1 MCIRD
6 RSRYLSKPDYF
17 PDPSF
22 RVSDEM
28 REKYGA
34 NISQESMQR
43 IVDSDP
49 VNFTEFLDEVRD
61 VETTQKNRA
70 RIFEGGALGV
80 AEGALATL
88 LVSGGEAVAATMAAT
103 AGAAAISGPL
113 GGAVAGVGTAA
124 AKFRRIKGFWRMAT
138 SSLLIDV
145 PLETIRKNLDKSLTE
160 TDYYIALAS
169 SAFLGG
175 SIGAAFPG
183 LTEFRRVVNTKANV
197 AAAREAADA
206 CLLYTSDAADDS

>member
-1 MCIRD
+1 MMDDIFTGMMDMKNDPTQATKMSLYDVYRD
-6 RSRYLSKPDYF
+6 DSPPGFFEKMGIVAGQETSIGQLSRYLSKPDYF

-103 AGAAAISGPL
+103 AGATG
-113 GGAVAGVGTAA
+113 
-124 AKFRRIKGFWRMAT
+124 
-138 SSLLIDV
+138 
-145 PLETIRKNLDKSLTE
+145 
-160 TDYYIALAS
+160 
-169 SAFLGG
+169 
-175 SIGAAFPG
+175 
-183 LTEFRRVVNTKANV
+183 
-197 AAAREAADA
+197 
-206 CLLYTSDAADDS
+206 